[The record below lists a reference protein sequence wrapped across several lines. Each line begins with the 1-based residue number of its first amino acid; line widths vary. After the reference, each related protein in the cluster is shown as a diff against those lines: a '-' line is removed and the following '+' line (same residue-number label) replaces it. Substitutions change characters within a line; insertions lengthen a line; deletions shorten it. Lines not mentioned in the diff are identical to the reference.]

1 MIRAA
6 LWRPRSTS
14 RPRRS
19 LVVVDTSYPSWTI
32 GDWGTWEAVTCRDLD
47 GYFDEVLTVNPIATA
62 APGGQTPGASF
73 PQTTR
78 ISQAHTFVDGT
89 DRYDWRGSSR
99 YMPRALQFFIAQSQL
114 LVQTVQWGRH
124 NGAVAVRAGDVL
136 YAGLFGLAT
145 ARILGVPLVVRVG
158 GNNARMRRELGR
170 ALMSRLFRVPAI
182 EELVE
187 LLVLRNASA
196 VLAANSDYLEFA
208 VQSGADRT
216 RCHVIRYGNLI
227 DRDHFVAPSA
237 RLNPQSYLDEYGI
250 SGGVSIIM
258 YVGRLEEAKRVD
270 DVVQV
275 CRRLRDDGHEFTCLL
290 IGEGSEERQ
299 LREELGRFDLNDRV
313 LLCGSRTQEWL
324 ASVLPRA
331 SVVVSPLTG
340 RALTEAAL
348 AGAPVVAYD
357 VDWQSEII
365 EHGVTGLLA
374 PFGDVEALT
383 AGAEYLLANP
393 ESAAKLGW
401 ALRQRALAM
410 MDPMM
415 LNSLEIGVYQGL
427 KSDPAPKWP
436 KNRSVAR

>member
-1 MIRAA
+1 MIRVA

-14 RPRRS
+14 GQCRS

-32 GDWGTWEAVTCRDLD
+32 RDWGTWEAVTCRDLD

-62 APGGQTPGASF
+62 APGGPTPGASS
-73 PQTTR
+73 PKATR
-78 ISQAHTFVDGT
+78 ISQTHTFVDGT
-89 DRYDWRGSSR
+89 DRHDWRGSLR
-99 YMPRALQFFIAQSQL
+99 YMPGALQFVVAQSRL
-114 LVQTVQWGRH
+114 LAQTVQWGRH
-124 NGAVAVRAGDVL
+124 HGAVAVRAGDVL

-145 ARILGVPLVVRVG
+145 ARIIGVPLVVRVG
-158 GNNARMRRELGR
+158 GNNARLRLELGR
-170 ALMSRLFRVPAI
+170 ALMPRLFRVPAL

-187 LLVLRNASA
+187 KLVLRNASA
-196 VLAANSDYLEFA
+196 ILAANSDYLEFA

-227 DRDHFVAPSA
+227 DRHHFVTPSA
-237 RLNPQSYLDEYGI
+237 RLNPQPYLDECGV
-250 SGGVSIIM
+250 SGGVPIIM
-258 YVGRLEEAKRVD
+258 YVGRLEEAKRVE
-270 DVVQV
+270 DVVEV

-290 IGEGSEERQ
+290 IGEGSQERQ
-299 LREELGRFDLNDRV
+299 LQDELERCDLNDRV

-324 ASVLPRA
+324 ASVLPRV
-331 SVVVSPLTG
+331 SVVLSPLTG

-374 PFGDVEALT
+374 PFGDVKALT
-383 AGAEYLLANP
+383 ARAEYLLANP
-393 ESAAKLGW
+393 ESAAKLGA
-401 ALRQRALAM
+401 ALRQRALLM

-415 LNSLEIGVYQGL
+415 LNSLEINVYEDL
-427 KSDPAPKWP
+427 KSDLAPKWSR
-436 KNRSVAR
+436 NSSVER